1 MNYLLVTGIYPPDIG
16 GPATYIPRLA
26 KFISCAGDNSTVIS
40 LSNDKNGIHQNSQ
53 WNCIFI
59 LRNMNKIMRIPKT
72 IFTIYVQSRK
82 SDYIFVNGLFIESAI
97 ANLFLKRPLIAKVVG
112 DPVWERLQ
120 NKNIKN
126 NLHLNF
132 DVTHHGILPRFHRIL
147 FTWALNRFDV
157 ISCPSSGLEKL
168 MHNWGVKPKIIIIKN
183 GTQCLPNLAHKN
195 IYDVI
200 SLSRL
205 VKWKNVDSLIMAC
218 AGTNIR
224 IAIAGDGPEELHLK
238 SIAKRHKVNATF
250 LGQVPQSEVPRL
262 FGSGTIFAL
271 LSDYEGLSF
280 SLIQAM
286 MAKKRIIVSNAE
298 GNCDVIT
305 NKFTG
310 LVVNPK
316 NEEEIRSA
324 LQILLKN
331 SNENSIMARNA
342 RKDAEEKFCEERQL
356 QKMVELIQ
364 SIGLKN

>member
-26 KFISCAGDNSTVIS
+26 TFVSCAGDNSTVIA
-40 LSNDKNGIHQNSQ
+40 LSNDKNGFHQDSQ

-59 LRNMNKIMRIPKT
+59 LRKINKVIRIPKT

-97 ANLFLKRPLIAKVVG
+97 ANLFLKKPIIAKVVG
-112 DPVWERLQ
+112 DPVWERFQ
-120 NKNIKN
+120 NKNRKIN
-126 NLHLNF
+126 SHLNF
-132 DVTHHGILPRFHRIL
+132 DVKHHVVSARLHRIP

-157 ISCPSSGLEKL
+157 ISCPSRGLEKL

-183 GTQCLPNLAHKN
+183 GVQCLPNLANKN

-205 VKWKNVDSLIMAC
+205 VKWKNVDSLIIAC

-262 FGSGTIFAL
+262 LGSGTIFAL

-286 MAKKRIIVSNAE
+286 MAKNRIVVSNAE

-316 NEEEIRSA
+316 NKEEIRAA
-324 LQILLKN
+324 LQILLKD
-331 SNENSIMARNA
+331 SNENSRMARNA
-342 RKDAEEKFCEERQL
+342 RKVAEEKFCEERQL
-356 QKMVELIQ
+356 QKMVELIK
-364 SIGLKN
+364 SVGLKN

>member
-1 MNYLLVTGIYPPDIG
+1 
-16 GPATYIPRLA
+16 
-26 KFISCAGDNSTVIS
+26 
-40 LSNDKNGIHQNSQ
+40 
-53 WNCIFI
+53 
-59 LRNMNKIMRIPKT
+59 MNKIMRIPKT

-112 DPVWERLQ
+112 DTVWERLQ

-126 NLHLNF
+126 NSHLNF
-132 DVTHHGILPRFHRIL
+132 DITHHGVLPRFHRIL

-157 ISCPSSGLEKL
+157 ISCPSAGLEKL
-168 MHNWGVKPKIIIIKN
+168 MHNWGVKPKIVIIKN

-195 IYDVI
+195 VYDVI

-250 LGQVPQSEVPRL
+250 LGQVSQSEVPRL
-262 FGSGTIFAL
+262 LGSGTIFAL

-286 MAKKRIIVSNAE
+286 MAKNRIIVSNAE

-342 RKDAEEKFCEERQL
+342 RKVAEEKFCEERQL
-356 QKMVELIQ
+356 QKMVKLIQ